1 MVCSANRVMVPSFDE
16 CRERVVDS
24 GEKDVV
30 EHVEMTF
37 TERVEHIIV
46 LHEVEQLVEEDCHG
60 VVHVSPQPLDPL
72 VMH

>member
-1 MVCSANRVMVPSFDE
+1 MVCSANWVMVPSFDE

-30 EHVEMTF
+30 ERVEMTF